1 MAIFKFD
8 TLLPKPNIKP
18 INDKIKFVF
27 VKTILK
33 ASLQVHLAYLVGWY
47 TAPLFFVAL
56 FNNVSGLH
64 SFTNNENIN
73 DKPHNTQQ
81 IYIEWIY
88 VISSAFSPVFG
99 YHLAAGAIKALITV
113 PNKPP
118 VKNATLFIVEAY
130 DLNLGLIVALSIE
143 KPNG

>member
-33 ASLQVHLAYLVGWY
+33 ASPQVHLAYLVGWY

-64 SFTNNENIN
+64 SSAVTHSNVYLPSYLVFSLHYNN
-73 DKPHNTQQ
+73 
-81 IYIEWIY
+81 
-88 VISSAFSPVFG
+88 
-99 YHLAAGAIKALITV
+99 
-113 PNKPP
+113 
-118 VKNATLFIVEAY
+118 
-130 DLNLGLIVALSIE
+130 
-143 KPNG
+143 